1 MGMGHSFTVPVNWHF
16 HPQSRSFVD
25 PGDIKNSPR
34 HSIDRGSLSLVAFV
48 QSGCIVVLSTCFL
61 LSLLFSPLLLLS
73 WRSASGPRTVH
84 QNASDLTKLDARLL
98 FYYKVLFKSINNTTH
113 IKFLNPIPS
122 TRDALPLLYYK
133 FRSRIDSAHTD
144 ILFYAGNSNAR
155 LPSSILEPCV
165 RERNWAQEI
174 ATVLTLHHAL

>member
-1 MGMGHSFTVPVNWHF
+1 MLVRKKILEIRVCHNRSRGCNELPGHRNDMGMGHSFTVPVNWHF

-48 QSGCIVVLSTCFL
+48 QSGCIVALSTCLL

-84 QNASDLTKLDARLL
+84 QNASDLTKLDARLV
-98 FYYKVLFKSINNTTH
+98 FVQ
-113 IKFLNPIPS
+113 
-122 TRDALPLLYYK
+122 
-133 FRSRIDSAHTD
+133 FRSPIVRFA
-144 ILFYAGNSNAR
+144 
-155 LPSSILEPCV
+155 LE
-165 RERNWAQEI
+165 
-174 ATVLTLHHAL
+174 